1 MFHELYAFL
10 YPIDCYEDDNIN
22 EIHTQIM
29 SAKGGGVMKK
39 GPSLWVGGRQKRTSF
54 VDAPYTVNR
63 GLKSIFCI

>member
-29 SAKGGGVMKK
+29 SAKGGGYE
-39 GPSLWVGGRQKRTSF
+39 KRT
-54 VDAPYTVNR
+54 VLMGR
-63 GLKSIFCI
+63 G